1 MKKTS
6 SLVWR
11 FFDRLEENKRCVAVL
26 CKLCDLQYKYFGNTT
41 NLRTHLVNKHPIQWE
56 LLQNGTLD
64 ESTYRAFEDDDSTNH
79 TTVTPKRRKYLK
91 VFKNENVRYSVSI
104 DLNKKKRQSTED
116 DSIPVIEIQRVDA
129 LENSETDIDQGN
141 NDESEATINLV
152 HQMHENRRSDEEWLE
167 DDWTHVETYEPKHKK
182 LKYRQ
187 IKRELASPTPTKTV
201 QSYVYN
207 RKPTVTKTHVQPRV
221 QVAAPESVRE
231 TVPKKDEFSVFGEYI
246 GNKLRKFKSYQ
257 TSVNVQQLITTI
269 LWQAEYGVYDNLE
282 SVKRIVLSTVQ
293 EMDSS
298 QNMSHEEV
306 QVPSQD
312 MIIEEKDQ
320 EMSSQSCSESV
331 TLVEA

>member
-91 VFKNENVRYSVSI
+91 VFKNEN
-104 DLNKKKRQSTED
+104 
-116 DSIPVIEIQRVDA
+116 VDA